1 MANSKDDQ
9 GHIDKYLDT
18 SANVQYENS
27 STHCSKVIS
36 KVQVFLKN
44 WVKLQ
49 GQAHRFKNNGTLKN
63 VISQGIFMWNIKAL
77 ALTV

>member
-36 KVQVFLKN
+36 KVQVFY
-44 WVKLQ
+44 
-49 GQAHRFKNNGTLKN
+49 
-63 VISQGIFMWNIKAL
+63 
-77 ALTV
+77 